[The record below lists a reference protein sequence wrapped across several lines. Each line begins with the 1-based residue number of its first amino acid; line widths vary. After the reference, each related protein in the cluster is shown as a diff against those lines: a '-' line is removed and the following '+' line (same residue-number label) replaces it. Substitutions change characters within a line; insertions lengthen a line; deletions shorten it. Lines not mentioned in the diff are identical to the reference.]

1 VSALLLVEDDRGVA
15 EALRLALVSLGHRV
29 ELAQDGKAG
38 LAKLAERPFDV
49 MLLDVMMPGI
59 DGFET
64 ARRVRAA
71 SLLPIIMLTARS
83 DPIDIVAG
91 LECGADD
98 YVTKPVEPRVLDAR
112 IKAVLR
118 RAVPREEAAPLAF
131 GEVTIN
137 PMAMMVARAGRP
149 VALTPTEL
157 RLLLELA
164 EHAGQAL
171 SRHQLLHRVWGYGYA
186 GDSRLVDA
194 VVQRLRAKV
203 EPAPSQ
209 PTLIHTVRGIGYRLD
224 RPRN

>member
-1 VSALLLVEDDRGVA
+1 MSALLLVEDDPGVA
-15 EALRLALVSLGHRV
+15 EALRLALTSLDHRV
-29 ELAQDGKAG
+29 EVAGDGPAALAA
-38 LAKLAERPFDV
+38 LARGQFQVL
-49 MLLDVMMPGI
+49 LLDVMLPGI

-64 ARRVRAA
+64 ARRVRAR

-83 DPIDIVAG
+83 DPMDVVAG

-118 RAVPREEAAPLAF
+118 RVTPVDHGRSLVFGALTIDEAAMVVTRD
-131 GEVTIN
+131 GE
-137 PMAMMVARAGRP
+137 P

-164 EHAGQAL
+164 QHAGQVL
-171 SRHQLLHRVWGYGYA
+171 GRQQLLQRVWGYGYA

-194 VVQRLRAKV
+194 VVQRLRAKI
-203 EPAPSQ
+203 EPEPSQ
-209 PTLIHTVRGIGYRLD
+209 PRLISTVRGVGYRMD
-224 RPRN
+224 RQ